1 MSGPCASSQTLGSSC
16 GTLDDGVA
24 FVETELLAQKF
35 ELLEDDEAEL
45 QRQLEDPIVCYTIAS
60 ISDS

>member
-24 FVETELLAQKF
+24 FVDSERLGQSYK
-35 ELLEDDEAEL
+35 LLEDDEAEL
-45 QRQLEDPIVCYTIAS
+45 ERQLKDPIFCFAIAC

>member
-24 FVETELLAQKF
+24 YVGAEILAQKF
-35 ELLEDDEAEL
+35 DLLEDDEAEL
-45 QRQLEDPIVCYTIAS
+45 RRQLEDPIFCYTIAC